1 MGRELQWKGDSK
13 GQQGCKEE
21 GGFKRQQGF
30 NKEGKMMMVV
40 GGEGEEKKRLLSFSV
55 NRHSMAQN
63 VFVFK
68 EKLKTILGTLFKHYS
83 LTAF

>member
-40 GGEGEEKKRLLSFSV
+40 GGEGEEKKDCCPLVLIDTLWPKMCLFSRK
-55 NRHSMAQN
+55 N
-63 VFVFK
+63 
-68 EKLKTILGTLFKHYS
+68 
-83 LTAF
+83 